1 MEEVTPVLNTCTKLN
16 YRTMPDQVLMEMS
29 AQDNLEALNELKRR
43 GAFKKPVK
51 G

>member
-1 MEEVTPVLNTCTKLN
+1 MAFSGSLKLDALIESSDNEMATKE
-16 YRTMPDQVLMEMS
+16 DS
-29 AQDNLEALNELKRR
+29 KALNELKRR